1 MKKRFT
7 LSIVLLCIS
16 MLAVAQD
23 GYVATLIRQLN
34 EPLHDTVKVNLYYRI
49 SRYYWNKNTDSV
61 LLMARHGIELADS
74 IQFKKGKALNC
85 LSMGVALAAKG
96 NYPEALTYELESLR
110 ISEALKMDGL
120 TGNVYSNIAGIY
132 LNNGNISKAIEYYNK
147 ALSISK
153 RYGEVATCPILINL
167 GDLHTQTKEYGIAM
181 EYAVRAL
188 QISRSQTDSSNI
200 AILLFNISEIYK
212 KTNRTDSARLYL
224 QQSAVIS
231 ARIYD
236 YAGVSFCLNS
246 IAEMMASEGNYRE
259 GIAQARKSLMNLER
273 VKDQELLMEAYH
285 ILYRCYSGLGEF
297 EKALSFRNQEITLR
311 DNIYNIE
318 KEREA
323 NNLVNQYNLDRKELQ
338 IQLLEQNKALQQ
350 KEIARVSLINTVY
363 GVGAFLF
370 ALLAGYFI
378 VSTIRWKNYNRL
390 IKERNS
396 VIQEQK
402 ATIIR
407 QKIHLERLNSVK
419 DKIISIISHDFRSPL
434 HTLHGFLQL
443 FKKNSLS
450 KQEITHATD
459 RIDKSL
465 QLTLDMIENLL
476 TWGNTQMS
484 GQLLTPIPFDIG
496 KLVQETVQLV
506 HLQAENKKITIVNNV
521 TSPTLVFADKDT
533 LNIVLRNLISNAIKF
548 SKRNDCISILAQED
562 ECQTTVS
569 IKDTGVG
576 ISPKQQKS
584 LFNETLNIS
593 TAGTANEKGT
603 GLGLSLCQEL
613 VQQNRGKIWVE
624 STLGQ
629 GSTFFFTL
637 PHHDA
642 KV

>member
-1 MKKRFT
+1 M
-7 LSIVLLCIS
+7 CIS
-16 MLAVAQD
+16 TLVVAQD

-61 LLMARHGIELADS
+61 LLMARQGIELADS

-85 LSMGVALAAKG
+85 LSMGVGLASKG
-96 NYPEALTYELESLR
+96 SYPESLEYQLESLR
-110 ISEALKMDGL
+110 ISEELKLEGL
-120 TGNVYSNIAGIY
+120 MGNIYSNIAGIY
-132 LNNGNISKAIEYYNK
+132 LSNGNTSKAIEYLNK

-153 RYGEVATCPILINL
+153 RYGEAATCPILINL
-167 GDLHTQTKEYGIAM
+167 GDLHTQTKEYEVAM
-181 EYAVRAL
+181 GYSVKAL
-188 QISRSQTDSSNI
+188 KISRSQADSSNI

-212 KTNRTDSARLYL
+212 KTNRTDSAQLYL

-231 ARIYD
+231 SRIHD

-246 IAEMMASEGNYRE
+246 MAEMMTNAGNYRE
-259 GIAQARKSLMNLER
+259 GIVQARKSLINMER
-273 VKDQELLMEAYH
+273 IKNKELLMEAYH
-285 ILYRCYSGLGEF
+285 ILYQCYYGLGDF
-297 EKALSFRNQEITLR
+297 EKALVFRNQEITLVE
-311 DNIYNIE
+311 NVFNIE

-323 NNLVNQYNLDRKELQ
+323 NNLVNQYNLDRKEFQ
-338 IQLLEQNKALQQ
+338 IQLLEKNKTLQQ
-350 KEIARVSLINTVY
+350 KEIARVSLINTIY
-363 GVGAFLF
+363 GVGVFLF
-370 ALLAGYFI
+370 SLLAGYFI
-378 VSTIRWKNYNRL
+378 LSTIRWKNYNRL
-390 IKERNS
+390 IKERNTQ
-396 VIQEQK
+396 IQEQK
-402 ATIIR
+402 ATIIK
-407 QKIHLERLNSVK
+407 QKIHSERLNAVK

-443 FKKNSLS
+443 LKQNSLS
-450 KQEITHATD
+450 KEEIIYATE

-465 QLTLDMIENLL
+465 LLTLDMIENLL

-496 KLVQETVQLV
+496 KLVQENVQLV

-521 TSPTLVFADKDT
+521 TSPTFVFADKDT
-533 LNIVLRNLISNAIKF
+533 VNIVLRNLISNAIKF
-548 SKRNDCISILAQED
+548 SKPNDCISILAQED
-562 ECQTTVS
+562 EYQTTVS

-584 LFNETLNIS
+584 LFNETLSIS

-637 PHHDA
+637 PHHNA